1 MFPRLSLLY
10 RITAICILLTFAM
23 VVFHTRL
30 SYHVKSH
37 MNSLG
42 KSEQFSLGDGFIMIE
57 TVRSGRN
64 YFSPLNTPEKI
75 RSVIQNGSKPEVK
88 LSTQSLVTSMISSEP
103 VVNPHDFNFIINPTK
118 LCDKTGLRFLIYV
131 HTAPKNFRKRQLVRQ
146 TWGSK
151 AILVQ
156 YNMRVVFIM
165 GRVADNKTMDAV
177 VMESNRY
184 GDVVMEDFFD
194 SYRNLTY
201 KAVAALKW
209 TSIYCNHTPYVLKA
223 DDDILIDIHALM
235 DYLNSE
241 EVRNYGTRNL
251 IICNQWT
258 RMKVIRDKKSKWYVS
273 PTEYPDDFFSPYCS
287 GSAFVMSADV
297 VKSMYKASFYVPF
310 FWVDD
315 FYVTGMLVKRIN
327 AQHKRLN
334 DGYILNSKVALEK
347 LTGDS
352 AHVLKFFHV
361 NKMNHIY
368 KMWKILGKRLNKSC
382 DYCFTWS
389 QTTSSPHKS

>member
-10 RITAICILLTFAM
+10 RISAICILITFAM
-23 VVFHTRL
+23 VIFHRHTTYVGTHTANDGSKKFAL
-30 SYHVKSH
+30 S
-37 MNSLG
+37 
-42 KSEQFSLGDGFIMIE
+42 DGFLIIE
-57 TVRSGRN
+57 AARSRGN
-64 YFSPLNTPEKI
+64 YFAAGMTPRKEE
-75 RSVIQNGSKPEVK
+75 RGIQNGSQLEGK
-88 LSTQSLVTSMISSEP
+88 LSTQNPVTSLVTEEP

-118 LCDKTGLRFLIYV
+118 LCLKKGLRFLVYV
-131 HTAPKNFRKRQLVRQ
+131 HSAPKNFRKRQLVRQ

-151 AILVQ
+151 AILEK
-156 YNMRVVFIM
+156 YSMRIVFIM
-165 GRVADNKTMDAV
+165 GSLADNKTMDAV
-177 VMESNRY
+177 TMESDRY

-201 KAVAALKW
+201 KAIAALKW
-209 TSIYCNHTPYVLKA
+209 ASLYCSHAQYVLKA

-241 EVRNYGTRNL
+241 EVRQYGTRNL
-251 IICNQWT
+251 ILCNQWT

-273 PTEYPDDFFSPYCS
+273 NQEYPDDFFSPYCS

-297 VKSMYKASFYVPF
+297 VKALYKASYHVPF

-327 AQHKRLN
+327 VQHRRLN
-334 DGYILNSKVALEK
+334 DGYILNAKVALEK
-347 LTGDS
+347 LTGDN

-368 KMWKILGKRLNKSC
+368 KMWEILRKRLNETC
-382 DYCFTWS
+382 ENCFTWS
-389 QTTSSPHKS
+389 PKSPVSSKS